1 MSNDEMSKVPEGGD
15 GKKYDLEE
23 RTDRFGEEIIKF
35 CRNMPRSEL
44 TRRII
49 DQLIGCGTSV
59 GAQYCEA
66 DDAES
71 PKDFKHKIGLCK
83 KESRESKHFLRMA
96 AVAVPEMADRANILK
111 QEAKELNLIFN
122 KIYQKVSSKDN
133 GA

>member
-1 MSNDEMSKVPEGGD
+1 MSNEENAKV
-15 GKKYDLEE
+15 KKYDLEE
-23 RTDRFGEEIIKF
+23 RTAKFGEGVIRF
-35 CRNMPRSEL
+35 CRDIPGSEL

-59 GAQYCEA
+59 GANYCEA

-83 KESRESKHFLRMA
+83 KESREAKHFLRMA
-96 AVAVPEMADRANILK
+96 AIAAPELADRARLLW

-122 KIYQKVSSKDN
+122 KIYQKVNNKN
-133 GA
+133 Y